1 MTATMPPRRPPRT
14 PPRWLGPALGLWA
27 VIVAAAVANAT
38 AVPVSAG
45 AVTLVWGV
53 LALGHGLV
61 HRRWLVAG
69 PVAVLALAA
78 TGAVSLGLVPADVH
92 ATYTGPA
99 GASAPKLI
107 WVALVVVVALEVA
120 WALLLHARVRRTV
133 GDLDGRGGQV
143 LADRQAVGTAQLSRS
158 LADVERHLDR
168 VEQLLTD
175 AG

>member
-1 MTATMPPRRPPRT
+1 MPPHT

-27 VIVAAAVANAT
+27 VIVAAAMANAT

-45 AVTLVWGV
+45 TVTLVCGA

-61 HRRWLVAG
+61 HRWLVAG

-78 TGAVSLGLVPADVH
+78 TGTVALGLLPAGVDT
-92 ATYTGPA
+92 TYTGPA
-99 GASAPKLI
+99 GTSAPKLI
-107 WVALVVVVALEVA
+107 WVALAVVVALEVA
-120 WALLLHARVRRTV
+120 WGLFLHARVRRTV
-133 GDLDGRGGQV
+133 SDLDSRGGQV
-143 LADRQAVGTAQLSRS
+143 LAERQAEGTAQLSRS

-168 VEQLLTD
+168 VEQLLTA